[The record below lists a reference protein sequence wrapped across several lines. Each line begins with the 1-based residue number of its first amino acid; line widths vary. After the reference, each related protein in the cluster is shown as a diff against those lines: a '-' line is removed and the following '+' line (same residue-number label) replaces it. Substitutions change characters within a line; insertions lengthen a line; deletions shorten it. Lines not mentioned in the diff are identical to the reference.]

1 MLDMMRARV
10 LAMLTDTWGANG
22 GIAQYNRDFVCA
34 LAASEAVER
43 VDVIAYSRASTL
55 AQLPP
60 AGISFQAR
68 GGRAG
73 FSAASLAAARGH
85 DVVFCGH
92 IHLAPLASLVAR
104 RARAL
109 LWLQV
114 HGVEAWSRPSRL
126 RREALERAALV
137 TAVSRYT
144 RERVCAWASVD
155 PGFVRV
161 LPNTVDTTLFGFEER
176 VGKRPPVILS
186 VGRLSAGEK
195 YKGHDRVIPLL
206 PCLRS
211 RHPGLR
217 YRIVGDGD
225 DRSRLSALAIE
236 HGVAE
241 IVEFVGHVPR
251 KRLPIELHAA
261 SVFVMPSTGEGFG
274 IAFLEALVCGTPA
287 VGLDRDGSRDALGD
301 GDLGIVTTEHSLF
314 EAIDSA
320 LAGSIDSKAM
330 ARHAADRYS
339 PNRFRAHVEALARE
353 LLSSRSRGS
362 TIR

>member
-1 MLDMMRARV
+1 MAARV
-10 LAMLTDTWGANG
+10 FAMVTDAWGANG
-22 GIAQYNRDFVCA
+22 GIAQYNRDFISA

-43 VDVIAYSRASTL
+43 VDVIAYSHAPTIVQS
-55 AQLPP
+55 PP
-60 AGISFQAR
+60 AGISFRTR

-73 FSAASLAAARGH
+73 FSAACLAAARGH

-92 IHLAPLASLVAR
+92 IHLAPLASLVAH
-104 RARAL
+104 RARAP

-114 HGVEAWSRPSRL
+114 HGVEAWSRPSPL
-126 RREALERAALV
+126 RRAALERSALV
-137 TAVSRYT
+137 TAVSRHT
-144 RERVCAWASVD
+144 RQRVCAWARVD

-176 VGKRPPVILS
+176 IGNRQPVILS

-206 PCLRS
+206 PRLRI
-211 RHPGLR
+211 RHPGIQ

-225 DRSRLSALAIE
+225 DRSRLSALAVE
-236 HGVAE
+236 HGVAD

-251 KRLPIELHAA
+251 ERLPVELHAA

-274 IAFLEALVCGTPA
+274 IAFLEALACGTPA

-301 GDLGIVTTEHSLF
+301 GDLGVVTTEQSLF
-314 EAIDSA
+314 EAIDGV
-320 LAGSIDSKAM
+320 LTGSIDSKAM
-330 ARHAADRYS
+330 ARNALERYS
-339 PNRFRAHVEALARE
+339 PLRFRAHVDALARE
-353 LLSSRSRGS
+353 LLASRSRSS
-362 TIR
+362 TFR